1 MAPHAY
7 PARRAR
13 VGWVLYD
20 FAQQPVF
27 TLITTFIFAPYF
39 AATVVGDPVRG
50 QSLWALAVAI
60 AGLAIA
66 VLSPVLGAIADEA
79 GRRKLWIAGFGIVQ
93 VAACAALW
101 WAEPGVITLA
111 LLAFG
116 LATVATEFGIV
127 FTNALMPGLAPP
139 HRLGRLSGTGF
150 AVGYVGGVLSL
161 VVVLVFLTGGADGRT
176 LLGAE
181 PILGLGA
188 VPHGGERMVGPLAAL
203 WFALFALPFFLF
215 TPDPTPAR
223 PLGEAIRAGLSALAG
238 TLRRVRALRNVALFL
253 LARMLYADGLAA
265 LFAFGAI
272 YASGVFGW
280 GTTELGLFGVLLALT
295 AALGAYLGGRLDDAI
310 GPKPLVAGALVL
322 LIAASLVVVGLGPTS
337 VLGIATADPDGLFAG
352 TAERVYL
359 GVAALIG
366 LGSGPVQSASRTLL
380 ARLAPPDAIT
390 AFYGLYAFSGR
401 ATSFAAPLLISA
413 TTALFASQK
422 AAVIVV
428 IGFLGFG
435 LIFLLRVRT
444 DTQHGS

>member
-1 MAPHAY
+1 METDEGPAY
-7 PARRAR
+7 PGRRAR

-39 AATVVGDPVRG
+39 AAVVAGDPVRG
-50 QSLWALAVAI
+50 QSLWALAVAL

-79 GRRKLWIAGFGIVQ
+79 GRRKRWIAAFGVLQIT
-93 VAACAALW
+93 ACTALW
-101 WAEPGVITLA
+101 WAEPGAVTLA
-111 LLAFG
+111 LFAFG
-116 LATVATEFGIV
+116 LATLSAEFGIV
-127 FTNALMPGLAPP
+127 FTNALMPSLAPP

-150 AVGYVGGVLSL
+150 AAGYVGGVLSL
-161 VVVLVFLTGGADGRT
+161 VVVLVFLTGGADGTT
-176 LLGAE
+176 LLGTD
-181 PILGLGA
+181 PVLGLGDIA
-188 VPHGGERMVGPLAAL
+188 YGGERMVGPLSAL
-203 WFALFALPFFLF
+203 WFAVFAVPFLLF
-215 TPDPTPAR
+215 TPDRTPAR
-223 PLGEAIRAGLSALAG
+223 PLGEAIHAGLATLGA
-238 TLRRVRALRNVALFL
+238 TLRRVRALRNVMLFL

-295 AALGAYLGGRLDDAI
+295 AALGAYLGGRLDDAL

-322 LIAASLVVVGLGPTS
+322 LIGASLVVVGLGPNS
-337 VLGIATADPDGLFAG
+337 VLGVATPDPDGLFAG

-380 ARLAPPDAIT
+380 ARLAPPDAMT

-428 IGFLGFG
+428 IGFLGAG
-435 LIFLLRVRT
+435 LLLLVFVRNE
-444 DTQHGS
+444 